1 MTGLDTE
8 DERMKLTV
16 LGCSGSTPGPD
27 SPASGYL
34 VEADGYRLVLDLGQG
49 TFGALQQHVD
59 PADVDAIIISHVHA
73 DHCIDLT
80 GYIVALRYGPA
91 RLRVREAEGRIPL
104 IGPAGIRDRIA
115 AAYDPMARK
124 LRLHEL
130 FAFSTPASGELGPFA
145 LSFAQTNHPVP
156 TSAVRITYG
165 DRNLVYSA
173 DTGESDALVS
183 LAHDAD
189 LLLCEAT
196 FGPDEEYVPD
206 LHLTGRQAGEHAER
220 AGVER
225 LLVTH
230 VPPWCSREVAA
241 SEAAKAF
248 DGTVEAAQPGAE
260 YWI

>member
-1 MTGLDTE
+1 
-8 DERMKLTV
+8 MKLTV

-34 VEADGYRLVLDLGQG
+34 VEVDGYRLVLDLGQG
-49 TFGALQQHVD
+49 AFGALQRYVD
-59 PADVDAIIISHVHA
+59 PADVNAVIITHRHP
-73 DHCIDLT
+73 DHCLDLT
-80 GYIVALRYGPA
+80 GYIVALRYGPSGYG
-91 RLRVREAEGRIPL
+91 VSGPDGRIPI
-104 IGPAGIRDRIA
+104 IGPPGIRDRIA
-115 AAYDPMARK
+115 AAYDPLVPK

-130 FAFSTPASGELGPFA
+130 FAFSTAVSGELGPFA
-145 LSFAQTNHPVP
+145 VSFAQTNHPVP

-165 DRNLVYSA
+165 DRTLVYSA

-189 LLLCEAT
+189 LLLCEST

-225 LLVTH
+225 LLLTH
-230 VPPWCSREVAA
+230 IPPWGSREVAVA
-241 SEAAKAF
+241 EAAATF
-248 DGTVEAAQPGAE
+248 TGPVEAAQPAGE